1 MRLKLVYGDEGRDV
15 TELQQALLAAGF
27 SPGDIDGDFGTGTFN
42 AVSAFQQGLLKLGDI
57 AAFVAINELEPH
69 GCVSWR
75 RLSGKKCRLQP
86 GRVSRLAEP
95 QGRVATPL
103 LRRGGP

>member
-42 AVSAFQQGLLKLGDI
+42 AVSASF
-57 AAFVAINELEPH
+57 ATT
-69 GCVSWR
+69 SW
-75 RLSGKKCRLQP
+75 
-86 GRVSRLAEP
+86 
-95 QGRVATPL
+95 
-103 LRRGGP
+103 

>member
-42 AVSAFQQGLLKLGDI
+42 AVSAFQQGQGLLADGIAGPRTLKALGLVTN
-57 AAFVAINELEPH
+57 ACECARHASSF
-69 GCVSWR
+69 
-75 RLSGKKCRLQP
+75 
-86 GRVSRLAEP
+86 
-95 QGRVATPL
+95 AT
-103 LRRGGP
+103 